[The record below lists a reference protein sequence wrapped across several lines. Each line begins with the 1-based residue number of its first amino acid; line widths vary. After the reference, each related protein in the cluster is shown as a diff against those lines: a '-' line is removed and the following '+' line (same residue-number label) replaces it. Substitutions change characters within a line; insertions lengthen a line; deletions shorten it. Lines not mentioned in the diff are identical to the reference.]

1 MVNVEAIMHQIK
13 SEINESDIT
22 LSQKHLLS
30 KYYDRRIEE
39 CRNQKEIVI
48 FGSGHYGKTLYNYL
62 RQERITSVV
71 CFCDNN
77 KEQQGKKI
85 FDLEILSLEQ
95 VCHMYPNAYYLVT
108 PKGYENEIL
117 RQLILNNI
125 PIEKISII
133 IMDYFLR

>member
-13 SEINESDIT
+13 SEINESDAI
-22 LSQKHLLS
+22 LSQKYLLS
-30 KYYDRRIEE
+30 KYYERRIEE
-39 CRNQKEIVI
+39 CKEKKEIVI
-48 FGSGHYGKTLYNYL
+48 FGSGHYGKTVYNYL
-62 RQERITSVV
+62 TREEITSVV

-85 FDLEILSLEQ
+85 FDLEILSLEE
-95 VCHMYPNAYYLVT
+95 VCQMYPNAYYLVT

-117 RQLILNNI
+117 RQLISNNI
-125 PIEKISII
+125 SIKNISII